1 MPCLTPLVEK
11 VSCALNGFTLLPVPG
26 QNTTLAVVAI
36 AAALGPVIL
45 GLGGIV
51 SGIGA
56 ALPVLAALAAVI
68 PGTAIPALVAFV
80 VAMSPIL
87 LPAAAV
93 AAAIVGIVL
102 AVRHWDE
109 ISAIAKRS
117 EARRG
122 GQEGGRTCRSRCCAL
137 RSTKTEKPEST
148 NY

>member
-36 AAALGPVIL
+36 AAALGPVIR

-68 PGTAIPALVAFV
+68 TGTAIPALVAFV

-109 ISAIAKRS
+109 ISAIAKRVY
-117 EARRG
+117 
-122 GQEGGRTCRSRCCAL
+122 EGVKKWIADHLVDILNGVLHPIETVKNAFFKL
-137 RSTKTEKPEST
+137 
-148 NY
+148 

>member
-56 ALPVLAALAAVI
+56 ALPVLAALAAVLT
-68 PGTAIPALVAFV
+68 GTAIPALVAFV

-93 AAAIVGIVL
+93 AAAIVGLVL
-102 AVRHWDE
+102 AVLHLAE
-109 ISAIAKRS
+109 ISARANRVYEGLEKWIGDHLVDILNCVHQPIA
-117 EARRG
+117 
-122 GQEGGRTCRSRCCAL
+122 
-137 RSTKTEKPEST
+137 PV
-148 NY
+148 